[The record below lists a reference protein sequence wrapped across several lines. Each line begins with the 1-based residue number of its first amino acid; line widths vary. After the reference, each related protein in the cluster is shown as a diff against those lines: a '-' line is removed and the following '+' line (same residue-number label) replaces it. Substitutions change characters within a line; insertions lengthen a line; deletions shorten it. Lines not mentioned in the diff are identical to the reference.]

1 MKGSVRSLQK
11 TDPVD
16 ENRGKEA
23 LFITDEN
30 KVITDE
36 NKVIT
41 DENKVITD
49 ENKVI
54 TDENKGKECS
64 FTGDENWISYLLAH
78 ADLREAGLLTKSS
91 ALDHYQRFGKQE
103 GRSFD
108 LLPKKEGVVV
118 FSLSHGN
125 CGLMNQLI
133 ALAAGM
139 YMAHV
144 LGRDFVCEGFYPQ
157 YDDRTRILSLEE
169 ILDVE
174 ATTSGLRTR
183 MVKVQAEFP
192 VLQTINL
199 GCLLQ
204 NRKVFY
210 SSLKTLYDA
219 DWPALHIG
227 CPFFYNLDEKDD
239 LVLDVL
245 SLVSRFVFAKT
256 YLDIA
261 LSYRPDVDYIS
272 VHVRLEDDM
281 LAFLKSLGFSP
292 IQHIS
297 KFRKILSSLP
307 KEVPIF
313 VASNLNKEKNT
324 CSFVL
329 QELEKTHKV
338 FYSKSLGQ
346 GREIDAL
353 VDYLICL
360 GGVSFIGSDQIST
373 FSRIIFCSKT
383 GTKV

>member
-1 MKGSVRSLQK
+1 MEVPLCVKVI
-11 TDPVD
+11 TD
-16 ENRGKEA
+16 ENKV
-23 LFITDEN
+23 ITDEN

-54 TDENKGKECS
+54 TDENKG
-64 FTGDENWISYLLAH
+64 WVYYLLSH
-78 ADLREAGLLTKSS
+78 PDLLEAGLLDKRS
-91 ALDHYQRFGKQE
+91 LMNHYQRFGKEE
-103 GRSFD
+103 GRSYAP
-108 LLPKKEGVVV
+108 LPAKQGVVV

-133 ALAAGM
+133 SLAAGM
-139 YMAHV
+139 YVADL
-144 LGRDFVCEGFYPQ
+144 LGRDFFCEGFYPQ
-157 YDDRTRILSLEE
+157 YDDRSRVLPLEE
-169 ILDVE
+169 IVDVE
-174 ATTSGLRTR
+174 SSVQNLRTR
-183 MVKVQAEFP
+183 MVKDKP
-192 VLQTINL
+192 KGPIQTINL
-199 GCLLQ
+199 GCLLH
-204 NRKVFY
+204 NRKLFF
-210 SSLKTLYDA
+210 STLRRLYDE
-219 DWPALHIG
+219 DWSALHIG

-239 LVLDVL
+239 LILDVL
-245 SLVSRFVFAKT
+245 SLVSRLVFTKKYT
-256 YLDIA
+256 DIA
-261 LSYRPDVDYIS
+261 LSYQPKVDYIS
-272 VHVRLEDDM
+272 VHARLEDDM

-329 QELEKTHKV
+329 QELEKTHQV

-353 VDYLICL
+353 IDYLICL
-360 GGVSFIGSDQIST
+360 GGVSFVGSDQIST
-373 FSRIIFCSKT
+373 FSRVIFCSKT